1 MSNSAKLPGVAL
13 VTLSALPPMASNTA
27 PDVTR
32 FPLFSVGT
40 GSSVP
45 GIPESIRLPVSS
57 SPARFP
63 LAEGTAL
70 SALPERSIL
79 TVLFVT
85 VRGMSSTLTVS
96 ITLTSAPSS
105 MPASFSFSAVV

>member
-1 MSNSAKLPGVAL
+1 
-13 VTLSALPPMASNTA
+13 MASNTA

-45 GIPESIRLPVSS
+45 GIPESAKLPVSS
-57 SPARFP
+57 SLARFP
-63 LAEGTAL
+63 AAEGSVL
-70 SALPERSIL
+70 SALSERSIL
-79 TVLFVT
+79 TVLSVT